1 MVSKASNLWGC
12 WDKWVCHRNI
22 NPNAALD
29 KYVPTKLTN
38 CPKTPN
44 NLFLSSAVVGQE
56 YETRVG
62 DIFVMLQNDALVACS
77 FPNFAAD
84 LLTVQNWVTSEGENI
99 ERSSEIHGISNS
111 CRIRSNLKALPLKD
125 LSFQDLINLFCT
137 FSFHAYFLCSY

>member
-1 MVSKASNLWGC
+1 M
-12 WDKWVCHRNI
+12 
-22 NPNAALD
+22 D

-38 CPKTPN
+38 CLKTPN

-77 FPNFAAD
+77 FPSFAAD

-99 ERSSEIHGISNS
+99 ERGSEIHGISTL
-111 CRIRSNLKALPLKD
+111 CRIRYNLKALALND
-125 LSFQDLINLFCT
+125 RSFQDLID
-137 FSFHAYFLCSY
+137 